1 MSESLPAIVVSAL
14 SAISFVVAIVL
25 GFRLADVRGLQ
36 MRRAGESRAALAAG
50 IGVILLLVAVVLWV
64 SYLIFGPIHDYLT
77 ELFNVGG
84 GD

>member
-1 MSESLPAIVVSAL
+1 MSEALPAIAVSVL
-14 SAISFVVAIVL
+14 SAISFAVAIVL

-64 SYLIFGPIHDYLT
+64 SYLIVGPVHDYLN
-77 ELFNVGG
+77 ELLNVDG

>member
-1 MSESLPAIVVSAL
+1 MSEPLPAIVASAL
-14 SAISFVVAIVL
+14 SAISFAVAIVL

-50 IGVILLLVAVVLWV
+50 IGVILLLLAVVLWV
-64 SYLIFGPIHDYLT
+64 SYLIFGPIHDYLS
-77 ELFNVGG
+77 ELLNESG

>member
-1 MSESLPAIVVSAL
+1 MSEALPAIAVSAL
-14 SAISFVVAIVL
+14 SAISFAVAIGL
-25 GFRLADVRGLQ
+25 GLRVADVRGLQ

-64 SYLIFGPIHDYLT
+64 SYLIFGPVHDYLR
-77 ELFNVGG
+77 EILSAGG

>member
-1 MSESLPAIVVSAL
+1 MDESIPAIVVSAL
-14 SAISFVVAIVL
+14 SAISFAVAIVL

-50 IGVILLLVAVVLWV
+50 IGVILLLVAVVLWI
-64 SYLIFGPIHDYLT
+64 SYLIFGPIHDYLS
-77 ELFNVGG
+77 ELLNPGG